1 MMRSA
6 SREASRALAA
16 RQDAVLG
23 RVSSNTL
30 VDVADDLY
38 GVAALLVAQPRLRRV
53 LGDPATAAEGR
64 SELAARLL
72 ADQVG
77 ERALQIVQAAVEQ
90 RWSSPWD
97 LCDSLENA
105 GDDALFAAAEAD
117 GVLDEVEDQLF
128 RLERIL
134 DTESQLTTLL
144 DELSAP
150 AERRAALLEQVLGSK
165 VATLTLALARH
176 AVVSER
182 KRSIS
187 LALDDLLERA
197 AERRARS
204 VARVVSA
211 APLSREQEVR
221 LAAALTGMYGRA
233 ITILAAVNPAVRGG
247 LVIHIGGEVI
257 DGSIAARLADARTA
271 LAG

>member
-6 SREASRALAA
+6 SREASRALAQ

-30 VDVADDLY
+30 VEVADDLY
-38 GVAALLVAQPRLRRV
+38 GVAALLVQQPRLRRI
-53 LGDPATAAEGR
+53 LGDPATAPEGR
-64 SELAARLL
+64 SELATRLL
-72 ADQVG
+72 DDQVG
-77 ERALQIVQAAVEQ
+77 ERAMQIVQAAVEQ

-97 LCDSLENA
+97 LCDALENA
-105 GDDALFAAAEAD
+105 ADDALFAAAEAD
-117 GVLDEVEDQLF
+117 GVLEDVEDQLF

-134 DTESQLTTLL
+134 DNQSDLTTVL
-144 DELSAP
+144 DEMSAP
-150 AERRAALLEQVLGSK
+150 AERRAALLDRLIGGK
-165 VATLTLALARH
+165 VAAIALALARH

-197 AERRARS
+197 ADRKARS

-211 APLSREQEVR
+211 TPLTNEQEAR
-221 LAAALTGMYGRA
+221 LAAALAGIYGRQ
-233 ITILAAVNPAVRGG
+233 ITILAAVHPSVRGG
-247 LVIHIGGEVI
+247 LVIRIGDEVI